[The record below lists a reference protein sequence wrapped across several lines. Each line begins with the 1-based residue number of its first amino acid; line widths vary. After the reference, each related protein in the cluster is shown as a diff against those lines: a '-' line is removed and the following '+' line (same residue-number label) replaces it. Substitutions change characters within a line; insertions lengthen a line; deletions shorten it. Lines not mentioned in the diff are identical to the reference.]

1 MALNDLLVCLLACA
15 LVASGIAYGE
25 IQRWPTWAMVWV
37 YALAGLMAAELAAAP
52 AMWALLGRRCSVV
65 ESLTMATALGGALY
79 IIFRFVIPIE
89 TEEIDA
95 DVT

>member
-1 MALNDLLVCLLACA
+1 MAVNDLLVCLLACC

-25 IQRWPTWAMVWV
+25 LQRWPTWTMIWV
-37 YALAGLMAAELAAAP
+37 YALAGLMASELAAAP
-52 AMWALLGRRCSVV
+52 AMWALLGRRVSVA
-65 ESLTMATALGGALY
+65 ESLTMAAALGGALY

-95 DVT
+95 DAT